1 MNNKKIAFILL
12 TFCLNS
18 FAYIPTV
25 DSMLRNGNNVDT
37 TDKVTYGSV
46 VINRIK
52 SEDEEIKSAEPAKS
66 TYKFLFNSDVKGV
79 IDLVQVDY
87 RDGVISNQTINKVN
101 TFKKFDFQSLKS
113 SNLETKAFYSLMR
126 SLMVNKSDMLVSL
139 LGSLDPKIQP
149 NKNKFNKKLQWLL
162 SRYRTY
168 LGKVN
173 NNEDAGENPL
183 KPSDPK
189 KLAEVNETLESSFID
204 ENNALKRVF
213 ENKKFY
219 LVYESDK
226 VTLRFDNDTHRLL
239 MMRLVGDSYE
249 VEFQLHNYVLLSK
262 DFDFPE
268 TIYMRISDQKNYEI
282 NVRKIQVLTDDPSD
296 SYNRVERYQKSVEEV
311 SDQVITQIKPSF
323 IL

>member
-1 MNNKKIAFILL
+1 MNKKITLILL

-25 DSMLRNGNNVDT
+25 DSMLRNGSNLDIS
-37 TDKVTYGSV
+37 DKVTYGSV

-52 SEDEEIKSAEPAKS
+52 ADDDELESTEPLKSS
-66 TYKFLFNSDVKGV
+66 YKFLFNSDVSGV

-101 TFKKFDFQSLKS
+101 TFKKFDYQTLNS

-126 SLMVNKSDMLVSL
+126 SLMVNESDMLVSL
-139 LGSLDPKIQP
+139 LSSLDGKIQP
-149 NKNKFNKKLQWLL
+149 NKKSFNKKLQWLL

-168 LGKVN
+168 LNKIN
-173 NNEDAGENPL
+173 NGEDAGENPL

-189 KLAEVNETLESSFID
+189 KLAEVNETLNSGFID
-204 ENNALKRVF
+204 ETSNLKRVF
-213 ENKKFY
+213 NNKKFY

-226 VTLRFDNDTHRLL
+226 VTMKFDNDTHRLL
-239 MMRLVGDSYE
+239 MMKLIGDTSE
-249 VEFQLHNYVLLSK
+249 VEFQLHNYVLLTK

-268 TIYMRISDQKNYEI
+268 TIYMRINQKNYEI
-282 NVRKIQVLTDDPSD
+282 NMRKLQVLSDDAND
-296 SYNRVERYQKSVEEV
+296 SYNRVQRYEKSIGEIP
-311 SDQVITQIKPSF
+311 DQVTTQIKPSF